1 LFVNDYSFKKDDALN
16 FLNETAEQTILEKYK
31 KILYTGSFDKSYIN
45 KLSFSNINGILH
57 KQDTPLFI
65 EQNRN
70 ITNLPTLKQA
80 KERFIKILK
89 FVNEGCTFFDRKITN
104 MLPRRYAWAS
114 GSDDFVSKTS
124 PLKEKQIE
132 EVGYL
137 INSLTP
143 REREILS
150 LISQG
155 KQNKEIANKLYI
167 AIGTVEQHKI
177 HIIKKLNLKN
187 TKELINIAINNK
199 HYII

>member
-1 LFVNDYSFKKDDALN
+1 MFVNDYSFKKDDALN

-80 KERFIKILK
+80 KEKFIKILK
-89 FVNEGCTFFDRKITN
+89 LVNEGCTFFDREITN
-104 MLPRRYAWAS
+104 MLPRRYAWAR
-114 GSDDFVSKTS
+114 GSDDFVSDHKTFE
-124 PLKEKQIE
+124 EKQFDE
-132 EVGYL
+132 AGHL